1 MSNLEIFI
9 PARSGSQRIKNK
21 NLQKINKKDS
31 LLVSK
36 IKTCKKI
43 SNTRVVVST
52 DSKKIKNIALRTGA
66 EVPFMRKKKY
76 ATSKASSISAIL
88 EYLRFLKEN
97 RRIIPKYLM
106 ILPVTNPFL
115 KSESIK
121 KSIKMLNYLNK
132 NKKINSILSFTD
144 STEHPF
150 LYVDLKKKNLK
161 FNLFS
166 YKKKKYS
173 TLERTQDWPKSYIG
187 SPALKITRTKF
198 FLRHI
203 KNISPTFNLKTFDI
217 KNSIGVYI
225 SRLENYDINNL
236 PDLKFARLLNN
247 FKNFK

>member
-1 MSNLEIFI
+1 MSKLEIFI

-31 LLVSK
+31 LLVNK

-43 SNTRVVVST
+43 SNTKIIVST
-52 DSKKIKNIALRTGA
+52 NSIKIKKIAQKNGA
-66 EVPFMRKKKY
+66 EVPFIRKKKY
-76 ATSKASSISAIL
+76 ATSKASTISAIL

-97 RRIIPKYLM
+97 GKIIPEYLM

-115 KSESIK
+115 KFESIK
-121 KSIKMLNYLNK
+121 KSIKMLSHLKK
-132 NKKINSILSFTD
+132 NKKINSVLSYTV
-144 STEHPF
+144 SSEHPF
-150 LYVDLKKKNLK
+150 LYIDLNKNKIK
-161 FNLFS
+161 FNLFQ

-198 FLRHI
+198 FLRYI

-217 KNSIGVYI
+217 KNSIGLYI

-236 PDLKFARLLNN
+236 PDLKFARFLINS
-247 FKNFK
+247 KNFN